1 MNEKDETKQFR
12 KSLQDFWASRGHNN
26 LKIPQIGGRELNL
39 YHLYKAVCKRGGAQ
53 VVSQNK
59 LWKEIVN
66 EFGLPPSCTSASF
79 TLRNHYSKYLLAYE
93 QKYLFGREDDAAIP
107 ELLGIRERKKFKK
120 NEESFRGNESPQGS
134 VSNADLKPNTMGEK
148 GFTNANQSSLN
159 QILQEKY
166 QGLDKNQ
173 EIFYTRKNKIYPMV
187 SEIKR
192 ILLAFESH
200 LQEEIMFAI
209 NSLLLFSSN
218 PNVSF
223 MLEQYPALLDNVTH
237 YLEIILSNIPSL
249 LGNEKKTT
257 SENLPLNVLEHYNH
271 PVNTFTNKPVE
282 GFRAGESYVT
292 LRYETI
298 SEVHLIEQV
307 ISLLQ
312 IIRNLS
318 FLKSNDH
325 AIYKHEKLHPMII
338 DLFLKTNNPNIQKNA
353 LEILSNTSKF
363 IQVKQ
368 LHCEPNLFLNKLLGL
383 LSSENIEDVESTVE
397 SLRHLIVFQENEVI
411 LEELLNN
418 CLEDLNKL
426 LISPSIEVREGVLEL
441 LCFLSDL
448 KMSTRVSIARQPKC
462 VMRLIALLSSGVGK
476 KNDKITKLC
485 ALILSNVSLAP
496 ASKSYLLPYER
507 DLFIVAATDECVSK
521 IICNVLGDLD
531 NLGNEPSF
539 KH

>member
-134 VSNADLKPNTMGEK
+134 VSNADLKTTMGEK
-148 GFTNANQSSLN
+148 GSAVVNQSSLN

-223 MLEQYPALLDNVTH
+223 MLEQYPALLDNMTH
-237 YLEIILSNIPSL
+237 YLEIILTNIPSL
-249 LGNEKKTT
+249 LGNEKKNTPD
-257 SENLPLNVLEHYNH
+257 NLPLNVLEHYNH
-271 PVNTFTNKPVE
+271 PVNIFTSKPVE
-282 GFRAGESYVT
+282 SFRTGESFVT

-298 SEVHLIEQV
+298 AEVHLIEQV

-318 FLKSNDH
+318 FIKSNDH

-338 DLFLKTNNPNIQKNA
+338 ELFLKTNNGNIQKNA
-353 LEILSNTSKF
+353 LEIISNTSKF

-368 LHCEPNLFLNKLLGL
+368 LHCEPNLFLNKLIGL
-383 LSSENIEDVESTVE
+383 LSSENIEDVESSVE
-397 SLRHLIVFQENEVI
+397 CLRHLIVFQENELI

-531 NLGNEPSF
+531 NLGTEPSF